1 MDSAV
6 LITYDQDDMIGEAV
20 ALCESADYKVK
31 HVIKQNFLQKPKYG
45 LSGGKIE
52 DLKEIIST
60 VKPDVIVFDE
70 ILKPS
75 QNYNLASELKMEILD
90 REALI
95 LQIFEKRSSSAESKL
110 QVKLAQARYD
120 MSRAKEKVRL
130 SKKGEQPG
138 FMGLGTFEVDV
149 YYNEIKKRMINIK
162 SKLVKSGK
170 QRKLHR
176 QARKRLG
183 FKTISL
189 AGYTS
194 AGKTTLIST
203 ICGISKFTSGKITL
217 AGHDIV
223 QNYRAARKMIGMVPQ
238 ELSLESFETVMN
250 TLRFSRGLFGKAPHD
265 SYLEE
270 ILEQLSLLD
279 KRNSQI
285 LELSGGMKRRLSIAK
300 ALSHEP
306 QLLFLDEPTAGV
318 DVELRKDMWVLV
330 RRLRNE
336 GVTVIL
342 TTHYI
347 EEAEAIAD
355 RVGIIDKG
363 QLLLVEEK
371 GSLMQRLGQKQL
383 TIELQDPLK
392 DLPSKLSDYDI
403 VLAVDRKSLIY
414 TYNMRSGRTGINQ
427 ILSNL
432 TQSGIIFKDLQT
444 KQSSLEDI
452 FMSLVSETAA

>member
-1 MDSAV
+1 M
-6 LITYDQDDMIGEAV
+6 QDFLTIDALSKYYANGFEALKSINLRV
-20 ALCESADYKVK
+20 KES
-31 HVIKQNFLQKPKYG
+31 
-45 LSGGKIE
+45 
-52 DLKEIIST
+52 
-60 VKPDVIVFDE
+60 E
-70 ILKPS
+70 IL
-75 QNYNLASELKMEILD
+75 
-90 REALI
+90 AL
-95 LQIFEKRSSSAESKL
+95 
-110 QVKLAQARYD
+110 
-120 MSRAKEKVRL
+120 
-130 SKKGEQPG
+130 
-138 FMGLGTFEVDV
+138 LGP
-149 YYNEIKKRMINIK
+149 N
-162 SKLVKSGK
+162 G
-170 QRKLHR
+170 
-176 QARKRLG
+176 
-183 FKTISL
+183 
-189 AGYTS
+189 

-223 QNYRAARKMIGMVPQ
+223 KNYRAARKMIGMVPQ

-250 TLRFSRGLFGKAPHD
+250 TLRFSRGLFGKAPND

-270 ILEQLSLLD
+270 LLEQLSLLD

-318 DVELRKDMWVLV
+318 DVELRKDMWLLV

-347 EEAEAIAD
+347 EEAEEIAD

-371 GSLMQRLGQKQL
+371 ESLMQRLGQKQL
-383 TIELQDPLK
+383 TIELQNRLE
-392 DLPSKLSDYDI
+392 DLPTKLSDYDI
-403 VLAVDRKSLIY
+403 VLAADRQSLNY

-427 ILSNL
+427 ILSSL
-432 TQSGIIFKDLQT
+432 TQSGINIKDLQT

-452 FMSLVSETAA
+452 FMSLVNETAK

>member
-1 MDSAV
+1 M
-6 LITYDQDDMIGEAV
+6 QDFLTIDALSKYYANGFEALKTINLRV
-20 ALCESADYKVK
+20 KES
-31 HVIKQNFLQKPKYG
+31 
-45 LSGGKIE
+45 
-52 DLKEIIST
+52 
-60 VKPDVIVFDE
+60 E
-70 ILKPS
+70 IL
-75 QNYNLASELKMEILD
+75 
-90 REALI
+90 AL
-95 LQIFEKRSSSAESKL
+95 
-110 QVKLAQARYD
+110 
-120 MSRAKEKVRL
+120 
-130 SKKGEQPG
+130 
-138 FMGLGTFEVDV
+138 LGP
-149 YYNEIKKRMINIK
+149 N
-162 SKLVKSGK
+162 G
-170 QRKLHR
+170 
-176 QARKRLG
+176 
-183 FKTISL
+183 
-189 AGYTS
+189 

-238 ELSLESFETVMN
+238 ELSLEPFETVMN

-318 DVELRKDMWVLV
+318 DVELRKDMWVLI

-347 EEAEAIAD
+347 DEAEAIAD

-371 GSLMQRLGQKQL
+371 ESLIQRLGQKQL

-403 VLAVDRKSLIY
+403 VLAADRQSLIY
-414 TYNMRSGRTGINQ
+414 TYNMRSGRSGINQ

-452 FMSLVSETAA
+452 FMSLLCERVS

>member
-1 MDSAV
+1 M
-6 LITYDQDDMIGEAV
+6 QDFLTIDALSKYYANRFEALKSINLRV
-20 ALCESADYKVK
+20 KES
-31 HVIKQNFLQKPKYG
+31 
-45 LSGGKIE
+45 
-52 DLKEIIST
+52 
-60 VKPDVIVFDE
+60 E
-70 ILKPS
+70 IL
-75 QNYNLASELKMEILD
+75 
-90 REALI
+90 AL
-95 LQIFEKRSSSAESKL
+95 
-110 QVKLAQARYD
+110 
-120 MSRAKEKVRL
+120 
-130 SKKGEQPG
+130 
-138 FMGLGTFEVDV
+138 LGP
-149 YYNEIKKRMINIK
+149 N
-162 SKLVKSGK
+162 G
-170 QRKLHR
+170 
-176 QARKRLG
+176 
-183 FKTISL
+183 
-189 AGYTS
+189 

-223 QNYRAARKMIGMVPQ
+223 KNYRAARKMIGMVPQ

-250 TLRFSRGLFGKAPHD
+250 TLRFSRGLFGKAPND

-270 ILEQLSLLD
+270 LLEQLSLLD

-318 DVELRKDMWVLV
+318 DVELRKDMWLLV

-347 EEAEAIAD
+347 EEAEEIAD

-371 GSLMQRLGQKQL
+371 ESLMQRLGQKQL
-383 TIELQDPLK
+383 TIELQNRLEE
-392 DLPSKLSDYDI
+392 LPTKLSDYDI
-403 VLAVDRKSLIY
+403 VLAADRQSLNY

-427 ILSNL
+427 ILSSL
-432 TQSGIIFKDLQT
+432 TQSGIIIKDLQT

-452 FMSLVSETAA
+452 FMSLVNETAK

>member
-1 MDSAV
+1 MPEFLTIDALSKNYAN
-6 LITYDQDDMIGEAV
+6 GFEA
-20 ALCESADYKVK
+20 
-31 HVIKQNFLQKPKYG
+31 
-45 LSGGKIE
+45 
-52 DLKEIIST
+52 LKTINLRVEEA
-60 VKPDVIVFDE
+60 E
-70 ILKPS
+70 IL
-75 QNYNLASELKMEILD
+75 
-90 REALI
+90 AL
-95 LQIFEKRSSSAESKL
+95 
-110 QVKLAQARYD
+110 
-120 MSRAKEKVRL
+120 
-130 SKKGEQPG
+130 
-138 FMGLGTFEVDV
+138 LGP
-149 YYNEIKKRMINIK
+149 N
-162 SKLVKSGK
+162 G
-170 QRKLHR
+170 
-176 QARKRLG
+176 
-183 FKTISL
+183 
-189 AGYTS
+189 

-238 ELSLESFETVMN
+238 ELSLEPFETVMN
-250 TLRFSRGLFGKAPHD
+250 TLRFSRGLFGKAPDD

-279 KRNSQI
+279 KRKSQI
-285 LELSGGMKRRLSIAK
+285 LELSGGMKRRVSIAK

-371 GSLMQRLGQKQL
+371 ESLMQRLGQKQL

-432 TQSGIIFKDLQT
+432 IQNGIIFKDLQT

-452 FMSLVSETAA
+452 FMSLVNETVE

>member
-1 MDSAV
+1 M
-6 LITYDQDDMIGEAV
+6 QDFLTIDALSKYYANGFEALKSIKLRV
-20 ALCESADYKVK
+20 KES
-31 HVIKQNFLQKPKYG
+31 
-45 LSGGKIE
+45 
-52 DLKEIIST
+52 
-60 VKPDVIVFDE
+60 E
-70 ILKPS
+70 IL
-75 QNYNLASELKMEILD
+75 
-90 REALI
+90 AL
-95 LQIFEKRSSSAESKL
+95 
-110 QVKLAQARYD
+110 
-120 MSRAKEKVRL
+120 
-130 SKKGEQPG
+130 
-138 FMGLGTFEVDV
+138 LGP
-149 YYNEIKKRMINIK
+149 N
-162 SKLVKSGK
+162 G
-170 QRKLHR
+170 
-176 QARKRLG
+176 
-183 FKTISL
+183 
-189 AGYTS
+189 

-223 QNYRAARKMIGMVPQ
+223 KNYRAARKMIGMVPQ

-250 TLRFSRGLFGKAPHD
+250 TLRFSRGLFGKAPND

-270 ILEQLSLLD
+270 LLEQLSLLD

-318 DVELRKDMWVLV
+318 DVELRKDMWLLV

-347 EEAEAIAD
+347 EEAEEIAD

-371 GSLMQRLGQKQL
+371 ESLMQRLGQKQL
-383 TIELQDPLK
+383 TIELQNRLEE
-392 DLPSKLSDYDI
+392 LPTKLSDYDI
-403 VLAVDRKSLIY
+403 VLAADRQSLNY

-427 ILSNL
+427 ILSSL
-432 TQSGIIFKDLQT
+432 TQSGIIIKDLQT

-452 FMSLVSETAA
+452 FMSLVNETAK

>member
-1 MDSAV
+1 M
-6 LITYDQDDMIGEAV
+6 QDFLTIDALSKYYANGFEALKSINLRV
-20 ALCESADYKVK
+20 KES
-31 HVIKQNFLQKPKYG
+31 
-45 LSGGKIE
+45 
-52 DLKEIIST
+52 
-60 VKPDVIVFDE
+60 E
-70 ILKPS
+70 IL
-75 QNYNLASELKMEILD
+75 
-90 REALI
+90 AL
-95 LQIFEKRSSSAESKL
+95 
-110 QVKLAQARYD
+110 
-120 MSRAKEKVRL
+120 
-130 SKKGEQPG
+130 
-138 FMGLGTFEVDV
+138 LGP
-149 YYNEIKKRMINIK
+149 N
-162 SKLVKSGK
+162 G
-170 QRKLHR
+170 
-176 QARKRLG
+176 
-183 FKTISL
+183 
-189 AGYTS
+189 

-250 TLRFSRGLFGKAPHD
+250 TLRFSRGLFGKAPND

-270 ILEQLSLLD
+270 LLEQLSLLD

-371 GSLMQRLGQKQL
+371 ESLMQRLGQKQL
-383 TIELQDPLK
+383 TIELQNRLEE
-392 DLPSKLSDYDI
+392 LPTKLSDYDI
-403 VLAVDRKSLIY
+403 VLAADRQSLIY

-452 FMSLVSETAA
+452 FMSLVNETVE

>member
-1 MDSAV
+1 MSDFLTINALSKNYAN
-6 LITYDQDDMIGEAV
+6 GFEALKNINLRV
-20 ALCESADYKVK
+20 QES
-31 HVIKQNFLQKPKYG
+31 
-45 LSGGKIE
+45 
-52 DLKEIIST
+52 
-60 VKPDVIVFDE
+60 E
-70 ILKPS
+70 IL
-75 QNYNLASELKMEILD
+75 
-90 REALI
+90 AL
-95 LQIFEKRSSSAESKL
+95 
-110 QVKLAQARYD
+110 
-120 MSRAKEKVRL
+120 
-130 SKKGEQPG
+130 
-138 FMGLGTFEVDV
+138 LGP
-149 YYNEIKKRMINIK
+149 N
-162 SKLVKSGK
+162 G
-170 QRKLHR
+170 
-176 QARKRLG
+176 
-183 FKTISL
+183 
-189 AGYTS
+189 

-223 QNYRAARKMIGMVPQ
+223 QNYRLTRKMIGMVPQ

-250 TLRFSRGLFGKAPHD
+250 TLRFSRGLFGKAPND

-285 LELSGGMKRRLSIAK
+285 LELSGGMKRRVSIAK

-371 GSLMQRLGQKQL
+371 ESLMQRLGQKKL
-383 TIELQDPLK
+383 TIELQDPLR
-392 DLPSKLSDYDI
+392 DLPSKLSEYNI
-403 VLAVDRKSLIY
+403 VLAADRQSLIY
-414 TYNMRSGRTGINQ
+414 TYNIRSGHSGINN

-452 FMSLVSETAA
+452 FMSLVNETVA

>member
-1 MDSAV
+1 MPD
-6 LITYDQDDMIGEAV
+6 
-20 ALCESADYKVK
+20 
-31 HVIKQNFLQKPKYG
+31 FLT
-45 LSGGKIE
+45 I
-52 DLKEIIST
+52 
-60 VKPDVIVFDE
+60 
-70 ILKPS
+70 
-75 QNYNLASELKMEILD
+75 
-90 REALI
+90 EALSKNYANGFEALKAI
-95 LQIFEKRSSSAESKL
+95 NLRVEEAEIFAL
-110 QVKLAQARYD
+110 
-120 MSRAKEKVRL
+120 
-130 SKKGEQPG
+130 
-138 FMGLGTFEVDV
+138 LGP
-149 YYNEIKKRMINIK
+149 N
-162 SKLVKSGK
+162 G
-170 QRKLHR
+170 
-176 QARKRLG
+176 
-183 FKTISL
+183 
-189 AGYTS
+189 

-238 ELSLESFETVMN
+238 ELSLEPFETVMN
-250 TLRFSRGLFGKAPHD
+250 TLRFSRGLFGKAPDD

-279 KRNSQI
+279 KRKSQI
-285 LELSGGMKRRLSIAK
+285 LELSGGMKRRVSIAK

-371 GSLMQRLGQKQL
+371 ESLMQRLGQKQL

-444 KQSSLEDI
+444 TQSSLEDI
-452 FMSLVSETAA
+452 FMSLVSETVA

>member
-1 MDSAV
+1 MPDFLTIDALSK
-6 LITYDQDDMIGEAV
+6 TYANGFEA
-20 ALCESADYKVK
+20 
-31 HVIKQNFLQKPKYG
+31 
-45 LSGGKIE
+45 
-52 DLKEIIST
+52 LKTINLRVEEA
-60 VKPDVIVFDE
+60 E
-70 ILKPS
+70 IL
-75 QNYNLASELKMEILD
+75 
-90 REALI
+90 AL
-95 LQIFEKRSSSAESKL
+95 
-110 QVKLAQARYD
+110 
-120 MSRAKEKVRL
+120 
-130 SKKGEQPG
+130 
-138 FMGLGTFEVDV
+138 LGP
-149 YYNEIKKRMINIK
+149 N
-162 SKLVKSGK
+162 G
-170 QRKLHR
+170 
-176 QARKRLG
+176 
-183 FKTISL
+183 
-189 AGYTS
+189 

-238 ELSLESFETVMN
+238 ELSLEPFETVMN
-250 TLRFSRGLFGKAPHD
+250 TLRFSRGLFGKAPDD

-371 GSLMQRLGQKQL
+371 ESLMQRLGQKQL

-403 VLAVDRKSLIY
+403 VLAADRQSLIY

-452 FMSLVSETAA
+452 FMSLVSETVA

>member
-1 MDSAV
+1 M
-6 LITYDQDDMIGEAV
+6 QDFLTIDALSKYYANGFEALKTINLRV
-20 ALCESADYKVK
+20 KES
-31 HVIKQNFLQKPKYG
+31 
-45 LSGGKIE
+45 
-52 DLKEIIST
+52 
-60 VKPDVIVFDE
+60 E
-70 ILKPS
+70 IL
-75 QNYNLASELKMEILD
+75 
-90 REALI
+90 AL
-95 LQIFEKRSSSAESKL
+95 
-110 QVKLAQARYD
+110 
-120 MSRAKEKVRL
+120 
-130 SKKGEQPG
+130 
-138 FMGLGTFEVDV
+138 LGP
-149 YYNEIKKRMINIK
+149 N
-162 SKLVKSGK
+162 G
-170 QRKLHR
+170 
-176 QARKRLG
+176 
-183 FKTISL
+183 
-189 AGYTS
+189 

-203 ICGISKFTSGKITL
+203 ICGISKFRSGKITL

-223 QNYRAARKMIGMVPQ
+223 QNYRAARKMIGIVPQ

-250 TLRFSRGLFGKAPHD
+250 TLRFSRGLFGKAPND

-285 LELSGGMKRRLSIAK
+285 IELSGGMKRRLSIAK

-347 EEAEAIAD
+347 DEAEAIAD

-371 GSLMQRLGQKQL
+371 ESLMQRLGQKQL
-383 TIELQDPLK
+383 TIELEDPLK

-403 VLAVDRKSLIY
+403 VLAADRQSLIY
-414 TYNMRSGRTGINQ
+414 TYNMRNSRTEINH

-452 FMSLVSETAA
+452 FMSLVNETVA

>member
-1 MDSAV
+1 MPDLLTIDALSKYYAN
-6 LITYDQDDMIGEAV
+6 GFEALKTIDLRV
-20 ALCESADYKVK
+20 KES
-31 HVIKQNFLQKPKYG
+31 
-45 LSGGKIE
+45 
-52 DLKEIIST
+52 
-60 VKPDVIVFDE
+60 E
-70 ILKPS
+70 IL
-75 QNYNLASELKMEILD
+75 
-90 REALI
+90 AL
-95 LQIFEKRSSSAESKL
+95 
-110 QVKLAQARYD
+110 
-120 MSRAKEKVRL
+120 
-130 SKKGEQPG
+130 
-138 FMGLGTFEVDV
+138 LGP
-149 YYNEIKKRMINIK
+149 N
-162 SKLVKSGK
+162 G
-170 QRKLHR
+170 
-176 QARKRLG
+176 
-183 FKTISL
+183 
-189 AGYTS
+189 

-203 ICGISKFTSGKITL
+203 ICGISNFTSGKITL

-250 TLRFSRGLFGKAPHD
+250 TLRFSRGLFGKAPND

-270 ILEQLSLLD
+270 ILAQLSLLD

-371 GSLMQRLGQKQL
+371 ESLMQRLGQKQL

-403 VLAVDRKSLIY
+403 VLAADRQSLIY
-414 TYNMRSGRTGINQ
+414 SYNMRSGHTGINQ

-452 FMSLVSETAA
+452 FMSLVNEAVE

>member
-1 MDSAV
+1 MPDFLTIDALSKYYAN
-6 LITYDQDDMIGEAV
+6 GFEALKTINLRV
-20 ALCESADYKVK
+20 KES
-31 HVIKQNFLQKPKYG
+31 
-45 LSGGKIE
+45 
-52 DLKEIIST
+52 
-60 VKPDVIVFDE
+60 E
-70 ILKPS
+70 IL
-75 QNYNLASELKMEILD
+75 
-90 REALI
+90 AL
-95 LQIFEKRSSSAESKL
+95 
-110 QVKLAQARYD
+110 
-120 MSRAKEKVRL
+120 
-130 SKKGEQPG
+130 
-138 FMGLGTFEVDV
+138 LGP
-149 YYNEIKKRMINIK
+149 N
-162 SKLVKSGK
+162 G
-170 QRKLHR
+170 
-176 QARKRLG
+176 
-183 FKTISL
+183 
-189 AGYTS
+189 

-279 KRNSQI
+279 KRDSQI

-371 GSLMQRLGQKQL
+371 ESLMQRLGQKQL

-403 VLAVDRKSLIY
+403 VLAEDRQFLIY

-452 FMSLVSETAA
+452 FMSLVNETVE

>member
-1 MDSAV
+1 MPDFLTIDALSK
-6 LITYDQDDMIGEAV
+6 TYANGFEA
-20 ALCESADYKVK
+20 LKTINLRVK
-31 HVIKQNFLQKPKYG
+31 
-45 LSGGKIE
+45 E
-52 DLKEIIST
+52 A
-60 VKPDVIVFDE
+60 E
-70 ILKPS
+70 IL
-75 QNYNLASELKMEILD
+75 
-90 REALI
+90 AL
-95 LQIFEKRSSSAESKL
+95 
-110 QVKLAQARYD
+110 
-120 MSRAKEKVRL
+120 
-130 SKKGEQPG
+130 
-138 FMGLGTFEVDV
+138 LGP
-149 YYNEIKKRMINIK
+149 N
-162 SKLVKSGK
+162 G
-170 QRKLHR
+170 
-176 QARKRLG
+176 
-183 FKTISL
+183 
-189 AGYTS
+189 

-238 ELSLESFETVMN
+238 ELSLEPFETVMN
-250 TLRFSRGLFGKAPHD
+250 TLRFSRGLFGKAPDD

-371 GSLMQRLGQKQL
+371 ESLMQRLGQKQL

-403 VLAVDRKSLIY
+403 VLAADRQSLIY

-452 FMSLVSETAA
+452 FMSLVSETVA

>member
-1 MDSAV
+1 MPDF
-6 LITYDQDDMIGEAV
+6 LTID
-20 ALCESADYKVK
+20 ALSK
-31 HVIKQNFLQKPKYG
+31 
-45 LSGGKIE
+45 
-52 DLKEIIST
+52 
-60 VKPDVIVFDE
+60 
-70 ILKPS
+70 
-75 QNYNLASELKMEILD
+75 NYANGF
-90 REALI
+90 EAL
-95 LQIFEKRSSSAESKL
+95 
-110 QVKLAQARYD
+110 
-120 MSRAKEKVRL
+120 
-130 SKKGEQPG
+130 
-138 FMGLGTFEVDV
+138 
-149 YYNEIKKRMINIK
+149 
-162 SKLVKSGK
+162 
-170 QRKLHR
+170 
-176 QARKRLG
+176 
-183 FKTISL
+183 KTINL
-189 AGYTS
+189 RVEEAEIFALLGPNG

-238 ELSLESFETVMN
+238 ELSLEPFETVMN
-250 TLRFSRGLFGKAPHD
+250 TLRFSRGLFGKAPDD

-279 KRNSQI
+279 KRKSQI
-285 LELSGGMKRRLSIAK
+285 LELSGGMKRRVSIAK

-371 GSLMQRLGQKQL
+371 ESLMQRLGLIQL
-383 TIELQDPLK
+383 TIDLQDPLK

-403 VLAVDRKSLIY
+403 VLAADRQSLIY

-452 FMSLVSETAA
+452 FMSLVNETVA

>member
-1 MDSAV
+1 M
-6 LITYDQDDMIGEAV
+6 QDFLTIDALSKNYANGFEALKTINLRV
-20 ALCESADYKVK
+20 KES
-31 HVIKQNFLQKPKYG
+31 
-45 LSGGKIE
+45 
-52 DLKEIIST
+52 
-60 VKPDVIVFDE
+60 E
-70 ILKPS
+70 IL
-75 QNYNLASELKMEILD
+75 
-90 REALI
+90 AL
-95 LQIFEKRSSSAESKL
+95 
-110 QVKLAQARYD
+110 
-120 MSRAKEKVRL
+120 
-130 SKKGEQPG
+130 
-138 FMGLGTFEVDV
+138 LGP
-149 YYNEIKKRMINIK
+149 N
-162 SKLVKSGK
+162 G
-170 QRKLHR
+170 
-176 QARKRLG
+176 
-183 FKTISL
+183 
-189 AGYTS
+189 

-203 ICGISKFTSGKITL
+203 ICGISKFRSGKITL

-250 TLRFSRGLFGKAPHD
+250 TLRFSRGLFGKAPND

-347 EEAEAIAD
+347 DEAEAIAD

-363 QLLLVEEK
+363 ELLLVEEK
-371 GSLMQRLGQKQL
+371 ESLMKRLGQKQL
-383 TIELQDPLK
+383 TIELQYPLK
-392 DLPSKLSDYDI
+392 ELPLKLSDYDI
-403 VLAVDRKSLIY
+403 VLTADRQSLIY

-432 TQSGIIFKDLQT
+432 TKSGIIFKDLQT

-452 FMSLVSETAA
+452 FMSLVKETVE

>member
-1 MDSAV
+1 MPDFLRIDALSKYYAN
-6 LITYDQDDMIGEAV
+6 GFEALKTINLRV
-20 ALCESADYKVK
+20 KES
-31 HVIKQNFLQKPKYG
+31 
-45 LSGGKIE
+45 
-52 DLKEIIST
+52 
-60 VKPDVIVFDE
+60 E
-70 ILKPS
+70 IL
-75 QNYNLASELKMEILD
+75 
-90 REALI
+90 AL
-95 LQIFEKRSSSAESKL
+95 
-110 QVKLAQARYD
+110 
-120 MSRAKEKVRL
+120 
-130 SKKGEQPG
+130 
-138 FMGLGTFEVDV
+138 LGP
-149 YYNEIKKRMINIK
+149 N
-162 SKLVKSGK
+162 G
-170 QRKLHR
+170 
-176 QARKRLG
+176 
-183 FKTISL
+183 
-189 AGYTS
+189 

-223 QNYRAARKMIGMVPQ
+223 QDYRAARKMIGMVPQ

-371 GSLMQRLGQKQL
+371 ESLMQRLGQKQL

-403 VLAVDRKSLIY
+403 VLAADRQSLIY
-414 TYNMRSGRTGINQ
+414 TYNMRNGRTEINH

-444 KQSSLEDI
+444 KQSSLEEI
-452 FMSLVSETAA
+452 FMSLGNETVE

>member
-1 MDSAV
+1 MPDFLTIDALSKYYAN
-6 LITYDQDDMIGEAV
+6 GFEALKTINLRV
-20 ALCESADYKVK
+20 KES
-31 HVIKQNFLQKPKYG
+31 
-45 LSGGKIE
+45 
-52 DLKEIIST
+52 
-60 VKPDVIVFDE
+60 E
-70 ILKPS
+70 IL
-75 QNYNLASELKMEILD
+75 
-90 REALI
+90 AL
-95 LQIFEKRSSSAESKL
+95 
-110 QVKLAQARYD
+110 
-120 MSRAKEKVRL
+120 
-130 SKKGEQPG
+130 
-138 FMGLGTFEVDV
+138 LGP
-149 YYNEIKKRMINIK
+149 N
-162 SKLVKSGK
+162 G
-170 QRKLHR
+170 
-176 QARKRLG
+176 
-183 FKTISL
+183 
-189 AGYTS
+189 

-371 GSLMQRLGQKQL
+371 ESLMQRLGQKQL

-403 VLAVDRKSLIY
+403 VLAADRLSLIY

-452 FMSLVSETAA
+452 FMSLVNETVE

>member
-1 MDSAV
+1 MPD
-6 LITYDQDDMIGEAV
+6 
-20 ALCESADYKVK
+20 
-31 HVIKQNFLQKPKYG
+31 FLT
-45 LSGGKIE
+45 I
-52 DLKEIIST
+52 
-60 VKPDVIVFDE
+60 
-70 ILKPS
+70 
-75 QNYNLASELKMEILD
+75 
-90 REALI
+90 EALSKNYANG
-95 LQIFEKRSSSAESKL
+95 FEAL
-110 QVKLAQARYD
+110 
-120 MSRAKEKVRL
+120 
-130 SKKGEQPG
+130 
-138 FMGLGTFEVDV
+138 
-149 YYNEIKKRMINIK
+149 
-162 SKLVKSGK
+162 
-170 QRKLHR
+170 
-176 QARKRLG
+176 
-183 FKTISL
+183 KTINL
-189 AGYTS
+189 RVEEAEIFALLGPNG

-238 ELSLESFETVMN
+238 ELSLEPFETVMN
-250 TLRFSRGLFGKAPHD
+250 TLRFSRGLFGKAPDD

-279 KRNSQI
+279 KRKSQI
-285 LELSGGMKRRLSIAK
+285 LELSGGMKRRVSIAK

-306 QLLFLDEPTAGV
+306 KLLFLDEPTAGV
-318 DVELRKDMWVLV
+318 DVELRKDMWLLV

-371 GSLMQRLGQKQL
+371 ESLMQRLGQKQL

-403 VLAVDRKSLIY
+403 VLAKDRKSLIY

-432 TQSGIIFKDLQT
+432 TQSGIIVKDLQT

>member
-1 MDSAV
+1 MPDFLTIDALSK
-6 LITYDQDDMIGEAV
+6 TYANGFEA
-20 ALCESADYKVK
+20 LKTINLRVK
-31 HVIKQNFLQKPKYG
+31 
-45 LSGGKIE
+45 E
-52 DLKEIIST
+52 A
-60 VKPDVIVFDE
+60 E
-70 ILKPS
+70 IL
-75 QNYNLASELKMEILD
+75 
-90 REALI
+90 AL
-95 LQIFEKRSSSAESKL
+95 
-110 QVKLAQARYD
+110 
-120 MSRAKEKVRL
+120 
-130 SKKGEQPG
+130 
-138 FMGLGTFEVDV
+138 LGP
-149 YYNEIKKRMINIK
+149 N
-162 SKLVKSGK
+162 G
-170 QRKLHR
+170 
-176 QARKRLG
+176 
-183 FKTISL
+183 
-189 AGYTS
+189 

-238 ELSLESFETVMN
+238 ELSLEPFETVMN
-250 TLRFSRGLFGKAPHD
+250 TLRFSRGLFGKAPDD

-279 KRNSQI
+279 KRKSQI
-285 LELSGGMKRRLSIAK
+285 LELSGGMKRRVSIAK

-318 DVELRKDMWVLV
+318 DVELRKDMWLLV

-347 EEAEAIAD
+347 EEAESIAD

-371 GSLMQRLGQKQL
+371 ESLMQRLGQKQL

-403 VLAVDRKSLIY
+403 VLAADRQSLIY

-452 FMSLVSETAA
+452 FMSLVSETVA

>member
-1 MDSAV
+1 M
-6 LITYDQDDMIGEAV
+6 QDLLTIEALSKYYANGFE
-20 ALCESADYKVK
+20 ALKTINLRVKES
-31 HVIKQNFLQKPKYG
+31 
-45 LSGGKIE
+45 
-52 DLKEIIST
+52 
-60 VKPDVIVFDE
+60 E
-70 ILKPS
+70 IL
-75 QNYNLASELKMEILD
+75 
-90 REALI
+90 AL
-95 LQIFEKRSSSAESKL
+95 
-110 QVKLAQARYD
+110 
-120 MSRAKEKVRL
+120 
-130 SKKGEQPG
+130 
-138 FMGLGTFEVDV
+138 LGP
-149 YYNEIKKRMINIK
+149 N
-162 SKLVKSGK
+162 G
-170 QRKLHR
+170 
-176 QARKRLG
+176 
-183 FKTISL
+183 
-189 AGYTS
+189 

-203 ICGISKFTSGKITL
+203 ICGISKFRNGKITL

-250 TLRFSRGLFGKAPHD
+250 TLRFSRGLFGKAPND

-285 LELSGGMKRRLSIAK
+285 IELSGGMKRRLSIAK

-371 GSLMQRLGQKQL
+371 ESLMQRLGQKQL
-383 TIELQDPLK
+383 IIELQVPLK
-392 DLPSKLSDYDI
+392 ALPTKLSDYDI
-403 VLAVDRKSLIY
+403 VLATDRQSLIY
-414 TYNMRSGRTGINQ
+414 TYNMRGGHTGINQ

-432 TQSGIIFKDLQT
+432 TQSVIIFKDLQT
-444 KQSSLEDI
+444 KESSLEDI
-452 FMSLVSETAA
+452 FMSLVNETVE

>member
-1 MDSAV
+1 MPDF
-6 LITYDQDDMIGEAV
+6 LTID
-20 ALCESADYKVK
+20 ALSK
-31 HVIKQNFLQKPKYG
+31 
-45 LSGGKIE
+45 
-52 DLKEIIST
+52 
-60 VKPDVIVFDE
+60 
-70 ILKPS
+70 
-75 QNYNLASELKMEILD
+75 NYANGF
-90 REALI
+90 EAL
-95 LQIFEKRSSSAESKL
+95 
-110 QVKLAQARYD
+110 
-120 MSRAKEKVRL
+120 
-130 SKKGEQPG
+130 
-138 FMGLGTFEVDV
+138 
-149 YYNEIKKRMINIK
+149 
-162 SKLVKSGK
+162 
-170 QRKLHR
+170 
-176 QARKRLG
+176 
-183 FKTISL
+183 KTINL
-189 AGYTS
+189 RVEEAEIFALLGPNG

-203 ICGISKFTSGKITL
+203 ICGISKFTSRKITL
-217 AGHDIV
+217 AVNDIV
-223 QNYRAARKMIGMVPQ
+223 QNYRATRKMIGMVPQ
-238 ELSLESFETVMN
+238 ELSLEPFETVMN
-250 TLRFSRGLFGKAPHD
+250 TLRFSRGLFGKAPDD

-279 KRNSQI
+279 KRKSQI
-285 LELSGGMKRRLSIAK
+285 LELSGGMKRRVSIAK

-347 EEAEAIAD
+347 EEAESIAD

-432 TQSGIIFKDLQT
+432 TQSGIIFKDIQT